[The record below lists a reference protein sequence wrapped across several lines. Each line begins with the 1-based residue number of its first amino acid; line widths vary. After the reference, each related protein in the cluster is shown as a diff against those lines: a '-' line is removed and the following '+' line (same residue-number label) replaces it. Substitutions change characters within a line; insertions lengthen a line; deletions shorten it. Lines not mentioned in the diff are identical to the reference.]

1 MTATFKE
8 AEDLILAV
16 IKTAWDTTGHPML
29 WEGVG
34 SDAIP
39 TTKAPWARTTLRH
52 ATGRQAT
59 LSDESSNKR
68 FERTGFVTIQ
78 IFTPIG
84 KGKGTGLTLAKVLAD
99 AMEGKDASVGIWF
112 QNVRINEIGI
122 DGDWF
127 QINFISDFI
136 YDEIK

>member
-1 MTATFKE
+1 MATYKE
-8 AEDLILAV
+8 AEDSILAL
-16 IKTAWDTTGHPML
+16 IKTAWDTTSYPML

-34 SDAIP
+34 SDDIP
-39 TTKAPWARTTLRH
+39 ISKSPWARTTLRLS
-52 ATGRQAT
+52 TGRQST

-68 FERTGFVTIQ
+68 FERTGFVTVQ
-78 IFTPIG
+78 VFTPIG
-84 KGKGTGLTLAKVLAD
+84 KGKGTGLTLAKILAD
-99 AMEGKDASVGIWF
+99 AMEGKTTPVGVWF

-122 DGDWF
+122 DGDWY